1 MKGMGLRRGARQS
14 VHVWIFG
21 VLIGLA
27 LSVSHCQCVNVLPS
41 DEKEASAADGGIEKA
56 EAVGDAAQAESEPN
70 AESPTEASEKAV
82 EMGPE
87 QEVVV
92 EAAIEVQPEPKEQP
106 AEGEEARPESQ
117 ESLPEA
123 VSPKIGD
130 PCRSDA
136 DCGGSPM
143 RCMKEGE
150 LPMFPFPS
158 DSGSGPPGG
167 YCTKA
172 CFIGGDACP
181 PDAVC
186 YVPGAASG
194 ACLKRCKENK
204 DCRTSYRCEI
214 VEMSDGGCM
223 PPACAL
229 AEPKGSY
236 KAVIQSGRVK
246 SGAASCAATALAA
259 GTRLGLFV
267 SLNAGQIKLEFGSK
281 PNSPLPVTWP
291 LEGAWS
297 GLRSPFTAN
306 SRNGDGLVQG
316 SFTNACLF
324 FGQLEVESGACRI
337 EYEVS
342 ISLP

>member
-1 MKGMGLRRGARQS
+1 MEGLGLRRGARQGI
-14 VHVWIFG
+14 HGWMFG

-27 LSVSHCQCVNVLPS
+27 LGVSHCQCVNVLPS
-41 DEKEASAADGGIEKA
+41 DEKEVTTVEGSIEKA
-56 EAVGDAAQAESEPN
+56 EAVGDAAQIESEPS
-70 AESPTEASEKAV
+70 AEAAMEASEKAV
-82 EMGPE
+82 EAGPE

-92 EAAIEVQPEPKEQP
+92 ETIEVQPESKEQFP
-106 AEGEEARPESQ
+106 EGEET
-117 ESLPEA
+117 LPEPQENPPEA
-123 VSPKIGD
+123 ISPKIGD

-136 DCGGSPM
+136 DCGGVPM

-172 CFIGGDACP
+172 CFVGGDACP

-204 DCRTSYRCEI
+204 DCRTSYRCEV
-214 VEMSDGGCM
+214 VEMSDAGCM

-229 AEPKGSY
+229 TEPKGAY
-236 KAVIQSGRVK
+236 KAAIQSGRVK
-246 SGAASCAATALAA
+246 SGAASCATTALAV

-306 SRNGDGLVQG
+306 SRNGDGLVKG